1 MQASEACVCGI
12 RVAAILTR
20 RVLRQ
25 YKQLV
30 IFPAGFYVA
39 LAQGLYRAA
48 NITVD
53 FLSPA
58 QDAYKATPA
67 SRVASGQALLA
78 ITPSET
84 VISYNSQ
91 SASATKPKITVTS
104 CSMCMCHDTSWL
116 TYFVSSKADGSCN
129 APRQMHF
136 HHK

>member
-1 MQASEACVCGI
+1 MIAVTVALDWTPNTNHAGKRSVCFQI
-12 RVAAILTR
+12 RVAAVLIR
-20 RVLRQ
+20 RVLWQ

-30 IFPAGFYVA
+30 TFPAGFYVA

-78 ITPSET
+78 VTPSET

-91 SASATKPKITVTS
+91 SASSTKPKITVTS
-104 CSMCMCHDTSWL
+104 
-116 TYFVSSKADGSCN
+116 FSSRANADLS
-129 APRQMHF
+129 
-136 HHK
+136 